1 MQYSTKKSRGVTMAD
16 NWKKQEIKNIIHLR
30 DEMIENNIDNNLIDK
45 YVNEQYEKI
54 NREYN
59 EKIIKVQKKD
69 NLNKKQIDKKIIN
82 KKKQAIKNLLKDKDI
97 LEQRG
102 ANPEY
107 IKNYLEKQYTE
118 INKNYEINK
127 DTIYNIDLEKIN
139 FID

>member
-1 MQYSTKKSRGVTMAD
+1 MQYSTKKLRGVTMAD
-16 NWKKQEIKNIIHLR
+16 NWKKQEIKNIINLR

-45 YVNEQYEKI
+45 YVNEEYEKI

-59 EKIIKVQKKD
+59 EKIIKVQKKE
-69 NLNKKQIDKKIIN
+69 NLNKKHIDKKMIN

-118 INKNYEINK
+118 INKNYEKNK